1 MLLQVYADGQLVYD
15 NRHDDYKLIDL
26 ESTKG
31 LNKAGT
37 ATIVMPPNHPAYN
50 AFTSHKTVVEIYRD
64 GKLKWRGRALYPTDN
79 FLKQRT
85 ITCEGER
92 CFLRDGTMRPYL
104 YQDGPQA
111 IFEHVIMLYNAQV
124 EAFKQ
129 FKVGTCNVTDPNN
142 YVRLESTTAEQ
153 FSDTIDKLVER
164 CGGYITFTTDANG
177 DRCINWLSELN
188 YQNNQAIEFGENLL
202 DYSRSDANTDLV
214 TVVVPYGAQIEEEVE
229 TEDEEGNIVTT
240 TTSRR
245 VTIESVN
252 DGLDFIQDE
261 DAVALR
267 GVVSKPMYWEDITEP
282 INLLHKAQQYLNE
295 RKNAIT
301 SLELTAF
308 DLSQLD
314 QNFDDFQ
321 EGDLVRV
328 RSKPHGVDTD
338 FLVEDLK
345 EKYLNP
351 SQNTLTLGK
360 EFKSLTGLDAAGDR
374 QTLNELHKVER
385 NIRAEYTLNT
395 ATVIEQT
402 KTILETLIQQAGE
415 SILLEVSETYAVNG
429 EVESLIASSMTQL
442 KDSFEFLFTELQTTV
457 NDNDANARA
466 QLETIQKYIRFEGGN
481 IILGESGNELELRIE
496 NDVITFLDAG
506 AEVAYWSNQKMVV
519 TDAEFLHS
527 VIIGNIGILPRANG
541 NTSIVLVDK
550 GGAG

>member
-1 MLLQVYADGQLVYD
+1 MLLQVYADDQLVYD
-15 NRHDDYKLIDL
+15 NRHDYQLIDL

-50 AFTSHKTVVEIYRD
+50 VFTSHKTVVTIYKD
-64 GKLKWRGRALYPTDN
+64 KKLNWRGRALYPTDN

-104 YQDGPQA
+104 YQDVPQA
-111 IFEHVIMLYNAQV
+111 IFEQVIALYNAQV

-129 FKVGTCNVTDPNN
+129 FKVGTCDVTDPND
-142 YVRLESTTAEQ
+142 YIRMESTKAEQ
-153 FSDTIDKLVER
+153 TSDTIDKLVER

-177 DRCINWLSELN
+177 DRCINWLKELN
-188 YQNNQAIEFGENLL
+188 YKNNQTIEFGENLL

-214 TVVVPYGAQIEEEVE
+214 TVVIPYGAQIEDEVE
-229 TEDEEGNIVTT
+229 NEDGTT
-240 TTSRR
+240 TKISKI

-252 DGLDFIQDE
+252 NGLDFIQDD

-267 GVVSKPMYWEDITEP
+267 GVVSKPVYWDDITEP

-301 SLELTAF
+301 SLTLSAF

-314 QNFDDFQ
+314 QNFDSFQ
-321 EGDLVRV
+321 EGDLVNV
-328 RSKPHGVDTD
+328 KSKPHGVDTD
-338 FLVEDLK
+338 FLVEDII
-345 EKYLNP
+345 ENYLNP

-374 QTLNELHKVER
+374 QTLNELHKVEQ
-385 NIRAEYTLNT
+385 NIRAEYTLNS

-402 KTILETLIQQAGE
+402 KTIMETLIQQAGD
-415 SILLEVSETYAVNG
+415 SIILAVSETYASNNV
-429 EVESLIASSMTQL
+429 VEGLISSSMTQL
-442 KDSFEFLFTELQTTV
+442 KDSFEFAFTEMQTLI
-457 NDNDANARA
+457 NDANN
-466 QLETIQKYIRFEGGN
+466 QEQIKNIYKYIRFEDGN
-481 IILGESGNELELRIE
+481 ILLGESGNELELRIE
-496 NDVITFLDAG
+496 NDVIKFLDAG
-506 AEVAYWSNQKMVV
+506 AEVAYWSDQKMVV
-519 TDAEFLHS
+519 TNAEFLRS
-527 VIIGNIGILPRANG
+527 VIIGKVGIVPRDNG
-541 NTSIVLVDK
+541 NTSFVLMNRGT

>member
-345 EKYLNP
+345 EKHLNP

-374 QTLNELHKVER
+374 HTLNELHKVEQ

-395 ATVIEQT
+395 SKVIEQT
-402 KTILETLIQQAGE
+402 KTILETLIQQAGD
-415 SILLEVSETYAVNG
+415 SILMEVSEAYALNDN
-429 EVESLIASSMTQL
+429 VESLVASSMTQL
-442 KDSFEFLFTELQTTV
+442 KDSFEFAFTEMQTTI
-457 NDNDANARA
+457 NEASGRE
-466 QLETIQKYIRFEGGN
+466 QLETIQKYIRFEEGN

-496 NDVITFLDAG
+496 NDVIKFLDAG

-527 VIIGNIGILPRANG
+527 VIIGNIGIIPRANG
-541 NTSIVLVDK
+541 NTSIVLMSK
-550 GGAG
+550 STGGAG

>member
-1 MLLQVYADGQLVYD
+1 MLLQLYADDQLVYD
-15 NRHDDYKLIDL
+15 SRHDDYKLLGL
-26 ESTKG
+26 ESTRG
-31 LNKAGT
+31 VNKAGT

-50 AFTSHKTVVEIYRD
+50 IFTSHKTVVELYKD
-64 GKLKWRGRALYPTDN
+64 GDLAWRGRALYPTDN

-92 CFLRDGTMRPYL
+92 CFLRDGTMRPYV

-142 YVRLESTTAEQ
+142 YIRIESTTAEQ

-188 YQNNQAIEFGENLL
+188 YRNNQVIEFGENLL
-202 DYSRSDANTDLV
+202 DFNRSDANTDLV
-214 TVVVPYGAQIEEEVE
+214 TVVVPYGAQIDEEV
-229 TEDEEGNIVTT
+229 TDEEGNTT
-240 TTSRR
+240 TVSKR

-252 DGLDFIQDE
+252 DGLDFIQDV

-267 GVVSKPMYWEDITEP
+267 GVVSKPVYWDDITEP

-295 RKNAIT
+295 KKNAIT
-301 SLELTAF
+301 SLTLSAF
-308 DLSQLD
+308 DLAQLD
-314 QNFDDFQ
+314 QNLDDFQ

-328 RSKPHGVDTD
+328 RSTPHGVDTD
-338 FLVEDLK
+338 FLIEDINENHLD
-345 EKYLNP
+345 P

-360 EFKSLTGLDAAGDR
+360 EFKSLTGADVAGDR
-374 QTLNELHKVER
+374 QTLNDLHKVEQ

-395 ATVIEQT
+395 ASVIEQA
-402 KTILETLIQQAGE
+402 KTIMATLIQQAGD
-415 SILLEVSETYAVNG
+415 SILLEVSETYALNDN
-429 EVESLIASSMTQL
+429 VESLVASSMTQL
-442 KDSFEFLFTELQTTV
+442 KDSFEFAFTEMQTAI
-457 NDNDANARA
+457 NDNDVNTRT
-466 QLETIQKYIRFEGGN
+466 QFETIQKYIRFENGS
-481 IILGESGNELELRIE
+481 ILLGESGNELELRIE
-496 NDVITFLDAG
+496 NDVIKFLDAG

-527 VIIGNIGILPRANG
+527 VVIGNIGIIPRDNG
-541 NTSIVLVDK
+541 NTSIVLMSRET

>member
-1 MLLQVYADGQLVYD
+1 MLLQVYADDQLVYD
-15 NRHDDYKLIDL
+15 NRQNDYQLINL

-50 AFTSHKTVVEIYRD
+50 AFTSHRTVVEIFKDR
-64 GKLKWRGRALYPTDN
+64 KLHWRGRALYPTDN

-104 YQDGPQA
+104 YQDEPQV
-111 IFEHVIMLYNAQV
+111 IFGQIIATYNAQV

-129 FKVGTCNVTDPNN
+129 FKVGACNVTDANN

-153 FSDTIDKLVER
+153 ISDTLDKLVER

-177 DRCINWLSELN
+177 DRCINWLKELN
-188 YQNNQAIEFGENLL
+188 YSNNQAVEFGENLL

-214 TVVVPYGAQIEEEVE
+214 TVVIPYGAQIDEEVE
-229 TEDEEGNIVTT
+229 DEAGNIT

-245 VTIESVN
+245 VNIKSVN
-252 DGLDFIQDE
+252 DGLDFIQDD

-267 GVVSKPMYWEDITEP
+267 GVVSRPVYWDDVTEP
-282 INLLHKAQQYLNE
+282 TNLLRKAQQYLNE
-295 RKNAIT
+295 RKNAVT
-301 SLELTAF
+301 SLTLTAF

-314 QNFDDFQ
+314 QNFDSFQ

-338 FLVEDLK
+338 FRVEDID

-351 SQNTLTLGK
+351 NQNTLTMGK
-360 EFKSLTGLDAAGDR
+360 EFKTLTGLDAAGDR
-374 QTLNELHKVER
+374 QTLNEMHKVEQ

-395 ATVIEQT
+395 STAIEQT
-402 KTILETLIQQAGE
+402 KTILETLIQQAGDA
-415 SILLEVSETYAVNG
+415 IMLEVSETYAVNG
-429 EVESLIASSMTQL
+429 DVESLVSSSMTQL

-457 NDNDANARA
+457 NDNDANARE
-466 QLETIQKYIRFEGGN
+466 QLEKIQKYIRFEDGN
-481 IILGESGNELELRIE
+481 ILLGESGNELELHIE
-496 NDVITFLDAG
+496 NDVISFLDEG
-506 AEVAYWSNQKMVV
+506 AKVAYFSNKKLVV

-527 VIIGNIGILPRANG
+527 VIIGNIGIIPRANG
-541 NTSIVLVDK
+541 NTSIVLIDK

>member
-345 EKYLNP
+345 EKHLNP

-374 QTLNELHKVER
+374 HTLNELHKVEQ

-395 ATVIEQT
+395 SKVIEQT

-429 EVESLIASSMTQL
+429 EVESLITSSMTQL

-481 IILGESGNELELRIE
+481 IILGESGNELELHIE

-527 VIIGNIGILPRANG
+527 VIIGNIGIIPRANG